1 MDDVVA
7 VAAFCFGRNI
17 GINMSIGLDWL
28 SHPNTIL
35 LLMNADALS
44 HCGYRVPFACV
55 IMDTNTNMKTQRWK
69 LPEFRKRFMKQC
81 LEGVVNQSDEPSTS
95 GLVRQLERFELKL
108 NGAADN
114 EAEYCHWLSKKTK
127 ELFSQPP
134 MNAESKPCLSNSNAS
149 GEVFPAQ
156 ETGKSANTDWKEQ
169 VYQEIQKMNSAYFS
183 KVYVS
188 YLEMNKALQQL
199 ASFPQGSNTNLLE
212 KLIKKMKQTE
222 CVLALFKLKKCQIT
236 TDTKKILDEAEKF
249 VESNFSPKNV
259 SSHHQGPSHSGIS
272 PLKIIETKPSQ
283 QAWETQ
289 NYYIRKDVS
298 GENKPCLKEKQVKI
312 METKPSTQVLGTQN
326 FHIWKDVS
334 QQTKPQ
340 QAKIIETKS
349 SAQVLGAQ
357 NFYIWKDVSQQT
369 KPQQEKIIET
379 NPPTQVLGTQNFQIW
394 KDVSQQIKPQQEKII
409 ETKTSTQ
416 VLGTQNSQQAKIIET
431 NPLPQPLGTQNSC
444 IWKDVSHQ
452 NKPCLKEQQLKIVE
466 AKPST
471 QQLGPQNS
479 SILNLVSQQNKPCL
493 KEQQVE
499 KQYRN
504 FPQHVDQVS
513 NMKGPD
519 NAVQKQA
526 QGSEKASEALRVSV
540 NSLETSASPLTENC
554 NKLKEFSDK
563 STLNFDEPSDE
574 VKRILKVL
582 AVISPEA
589 LSASVNEMR
598 DAVYLNDVM
607 ATSEFLDEPRE
618 MVQQQNQPDLIAQTG
633 KSEAFS
639 QAGRKRSRSHSFNQ
653 LSDAEEPDWTSVAYK
668 KKKPRIL
675 ENSSLLEEL
684 KEINHRLVDS
694 VIVVGENVSF
704 LKAPGVAAE
713 DSEGLVIEFLFN
725 AVSFNMNVESH
736 TFADKKSIIKPLR
749 LFVPTNYPTS
759 LPVIVDKELSEV
771 STECQKDLSTIAKS
785 KLIRFLRCLDRTWS
799 LEDIAMSWERCARE
813 TVLECAKTFGGET
826 FSSIYGE
833 WENYQTEVMS

>member
-1 MDDVVA
+1 M
-7 VAAFCFGRNI
+7 
-17 GINMSIGLDWL
+17 
-28 SHPNTIL
+28 H
-35 LLMNADALS
+35 
-44 HCGYRVPFACV
+44 
-55 IMDTNTNMKTQRWK
+55 
-69 LPEFRKRFMKQC
+69 EF
-81 LEGVVNQSDEPSTS
+81 LEGVVNQSDGPSTS

-114 EAEYCHWLSKKTK
+114 E
-127 ELFSQPP
+127 
-134 MNAESKPCLSNSNAS
+134 
-149 GEVFPAQ
+149 
-156 ETGKSANTDWKEQ
+156 
-169 VYQEIQKMNSAYFS
+169 
-183 KVYVS
+183 
-188 YLEMNKALQQL
+188 L

-212 KLIKKMKQTE
+212 KLIKKMKQTGCILE
-222 CVLALFKLKKCQIT
+222 LFKLKKCQIT
-236 TDTKKILDEAEKF
+236 IDTKKILDEAEKF

-259 SSHHQGPSHSGIS
+259 SSHHQGPSHSSIS

-283 QAWETQ
+283 QAWGTQ

-379 NPPTQVLGTQNFQIW
+379 NPPTQVLETQNFQIW

-416 VLGTQNSQQAKIIET
+416 VLGTQNSHIWKDVSQQIKPQQAKIIET

-499 KQYRN
+499 KQYSN

-513 NMKGPD
+513 IMKGPD

-639 QAGRKRSRSHSFNQ
+639 QACRKRSRSHSFNQ

-675 ENSSLLEEL
+675 
-684 KEINHRLVDS
+684 
-694 VIVVGENVSF
+694 
-704 LKAPGVAAE
+704 
-713 DSEGLVIEFLFN
+713 
-725 AVSFNMNVESH
+725 
-736 TFADKKSIIKPLR
+736 SIIKPLR

-826 FSSIYGE
+826 FTSIYGE